1 MTGRFISTYSIVLSL
16 PMRIYQLPERGG
28 SVHAAAATSLPAG
41 GFTALSAVS
50 KLGVYTATASPLGT
64 GPNSY
69 MVRQLLHEA
78 GVKVLLPEL
87 VGDIGVAIQLVEA
100 NGSMTSIVTTG
111 VESEPSREALDAL
124 EIHEGDLVHVSGSDL
139 ANPASAEILTGWAE
153 NLPEGVTLVVS
164 VSPAVAQVPVSVWPR
179 LLGRADVV
187 SMNIREAA
195 TLSDILASYE
205 HGTGVRGV
213 MRPDAVF
220 VRRLG
225 VMGCE
230 LQLHADEP
238 RISIPAYESTT
249 VDTAGVGDSHIATM
263 CAALLLGHDFVEAAR
278 MANAAAAI
286 TISHES
292 ALPVPSWEQIREV
305 IKNGRV

>member
-1 MTGRFISTYSIVLSL
+1 
-16 PMRIYQLPERGG
+16 
-28 SVHAAAATSLPAG
+28 
-41 GFTALSAVS
+41 
-50 KLGVYTATASPLGT
+50 
-64 GPNSY
+64 
-69 MVRQLLHEA
+69 
-78 GVKVLLPEL
+78 
-87 VGDIGVAIQLVEA
+87 
-100 NGSMTSIVTTG
+100 
-111 VESEPSREALDAL
+111 
-124 EIHEGDLVHVSGSDL
+124 
-139 ANPASAEILTGWAE
+139 
-153 NLPEGVTLVVS
+153 
-164 VSPAVAQVPVSVWPR
+164 
-179 LLGRADVV
+179 
-187 SMNIREAA
+187 MNIREAA
-195 TLSDILASYE
+195 TLSDILAPYE

-230 LQLHADEP
+230 LQLHADDP

-249 VDTAGVGDSHIATM
+249 VDTAGVGDTHIATM

-305 IKNGRV
+305 MKNGRV

>member
-111 VESEPSREALDAL
+111 VESEPSREALDA
-124 EIHEGDLVHVSGSDL
+124 
-139 ANPASAEILTGWAE
+139 
-153 NLPEGVTLVVS
+153 
-164 VSPAVAQVPVSVWPR
+164 
-179 LLGRADVV
+179 
-187 SMNIREAA
+187 
-195 TLSDILASYE
+195 
-205 HGTGVRGV
+205 
-213 MRPDAVF
+213 
-220 VRRLG
+220 
-225 VMGCE
+225 
-230 LQLHADEP
+230 
-238 RISIPAYESTT
+238 
-249 VDTAGVGDSHIATM
+249 
-263 CAALLLGHDFVEAAR
+263 
-278 MANAAAAI
+278 
-286 TISHES
+286 
-292 ALPVPSWEQIREV
+292 
-305 IKNGRV
+305 

>member
-124 EIHEGDLVHVSGSDL
+124 EIHEGDLVHISGSDL

-230 LQLHADEP
+230 LQLHADDP

-249 VDTAGVGDSHIATM
+249 VDTAG
-263 CAALLLGHDFVEAAR
+263 AR
-278 MANAAAAI
+278 
-286 TISHES
+286 
-292 ALPVPSWEQIREV
+292 LC
-305 IKNGRV
+305 

>member
-1 MTGRFISTYSIVLSL
+1 
-16 PMRIYQLPERGG
+16 
-28 SVHAAAATSLPAG
+28 
-41 GFTALSAVS
+41 
-50 KLGVYTATASPLGT
+50 
-64 GPNSY
+64 
-69 MVRQLLHEA
+69 
-78 GVKVLLPEL
+78 
-87 VGDIGVAIQLVEA
+87 
-100 NGSMTSIVTTG
+100 
-111 VESEPSREALDAL
+111 
-124 EIHEGDLVHVSGSDL
+124 
-139 ANPASAEILTGWAE
+139 
-153 NLPEGVTLVVS
+153 
-164 VSPAVAQVPVSVWPR
+164 
-179 LLGRADVV
+179 
-187 SMNIREAA
+187 MNIREAA
-195 TLSDILASYE
+195 TLSDILAPYE

-238 RISIPAYESTT
+238 RISILAYESTT

-305 IKNGRV
+305 MKNGRV